1 MNPNVQMAF
10 AALAYLPVEEITLTE
25 VPAAGVML
33 LELDTTRP
41 GAIRRRNSQFWL
53 SSEDGQ
59 LLRQLRRHGA
69 NTRFSLLPSGVTA
82 RFIPLDRVI
91 HCAEGDYCVAQ
102 IRSLAVVDLSASS
115 VKEVRP

>member
-10 AALAYLPVEEITLTE
+10 AALTDLPVEEITLTE

-53 SSEDGQ
+53 SSEDGE

-69 NTRFSLLPSGVTA
+69 NTRFTLLPSGATA
-82 RFIPLDRVI
+82 RYIPLDRVV
-91 HCAEGDYCVAQ
+91 HQSEGDFCVAQ
-102 IRSLAVVDLSASS
+102 IRSLAVVDLGSSS

>member
-1 MNPNVQMAF
+1 MNTNVQMAF
-10 AALAYLPVEEITLTE
+10 AALTDLPVEEITLTE

-53 SSEDGQ
+53 GAEDGE
-59 LLRQLRRHGA
+59 LLRQLRKHGA

-82 RFIPLDRVI
+82 RFIALDKVV
-91 HCAEGDYCVAQ
+91 HQSEGDYCVAQ